1 MLRNELK
8 TMESVSTDRA
18 RPRFVIADD
27 HAIFAEALKVFLE
40 RTYPVVGVVADGR
53 ALIQAALRFTPE
65 VIVVDVGMPVLNGLD
80 AARRIKEDAPNVKFI
95 FLTMQAD
102 PNLAAAALELGLIGF
117 VLKHAAGSELLTA
130 IDHVLHGKAYV
141 SRQVRAD
148 DWVATRACAR
158 QFTRELSPRQRE
170 IVQLY
175 AEGQSIKE
183 IAGVLNL
190 SEKTVEFHKHHIME
204 ALHLKSNAGLIL
216 YALRHGLIFADP
228 EPSPRCLSRKSKIAD
243 SPQTTKLVC

>member
-1 MLRNELK
+1 
-8 TMESVSTDRA
+8 METVSKDRA
-18 RPRFVIADD
+18 RPRFLIADD
-27 HAIFAEALKVFLE
+27 HAIFAEALRAFLE

-53 ALIQAALRFTPE
+53 ALIEAALRLKPE

-117 VLKHAAGSELLTA
+117 VLKHAAGAELLKS
-130 IDHVLHGKAYV
+130 IDHVLHDKAYL
-141 SRQVRAD
+141 SPQVRAN
-148 DWVATRACAR
+148 DWVATKTRAR
-158 QFTRELSPRQRE
+158 QFTKELTQRQRE

-175 AEGQSIKE
+175 AEGRPLKE
-183 IAGVLNL
+183 IASLLNL

-204 ALHLKSNAGLIL
+204 AFHLKSNAGLIL
-216 YALRHGLIFADP
+216 YALKRGLVFADP
-228 EPSPRCLSRKSKIAD
+228 EPSHGC
-243 SPQTTKLVC
+243 